1 MATYLERGTRVI
13 VNAYGG
19 KRPYVIVVEDRGDV
33 VLICK
38 PSEFE
43 SATAENRQPMAVGF
57 HREDILVEGEDQSI
71 PKKHPERQNSSA
83 DHSSKAG
90 D

>member
-1 MATYLERGTRVI
+1 MAMQLQRGQQVR

-19 KRPYVIVVEDRGDV
+19 KQPSVIVVEDRGDV

-38 PSEFE
+38 PQEFE
-43 SATAENRQPMAVGF
+43 AARTEKREPISVGF
-57 HREDILVEGEDQSI
+57 HKEDVLL
-71 PKKHPERQNSSA
+71 PKGASSEIGA
-83 DHSSKAG
+83 EHAKSKAG

>member
-1 MATYLERGTRVI
+1 MAMQLQRGQQVR

-19 KRPYVIVVEDRGDV
+19 KQPSVIVVEDRGNV

-38 PSEFE
+38 PQEFE
-43 SATAENRQPMAVGF
+43 AARTEKREPISVGF
-57 HREDILVEGEDQSI
+57 RKEDVLL
-71 PKKHPERQNSSA
+71 PKSASSEIGTENA
-83 DHSSKAG
+83 KSKAG

>member
-1 MATYLERGTRVI
+1 MSTQLQRGQQVR

-19 KRPYVIVVEDRGDV
+19 KQPCVIVVEDRGDV

-38 PSEFE
+38 PQEFE
-43 SATAENRQPMAVGF
+43 SARIEGREPVSIGF
-57 HREDILVEGEDQSI
+57 HKEDVIIPRGVASDLGDPRERV
-71 PKKHPERQNSSA
+71 
-83 DHSSKAG
+83 KAG

>member
-1 MATYLERGTRVI
+1 MAMQLQRGQQVR

-19 KRPYVIVVEDRGDV
+19 KQPCVIVVEDRGDV

-38 PSEFE
+38 PQEFE
-43 SATAENRQPMAVGF
+43 AARTEKREPVSVGF
-57 HREDILVEGEDQSI
+57 HKEDILF
-71 PKKHPERQNSSA
+71 PKSASSELGDENA
-83 DHSSKAG
+83 RSKAG